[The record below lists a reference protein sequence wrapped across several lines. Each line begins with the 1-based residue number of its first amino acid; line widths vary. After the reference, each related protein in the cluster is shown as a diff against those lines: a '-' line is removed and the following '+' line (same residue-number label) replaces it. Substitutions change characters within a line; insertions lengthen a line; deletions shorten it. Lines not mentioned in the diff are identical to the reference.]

1 MIIKVCHS
9 VEMPLHF
16 NKHGPKIFTNYQR
29 VALIILYKRS
39 KKSMRDFTN
48 ELYESLWPKWLGL
61 REIPGKSTLHDWLSL
76 FEMPLIRQL
85 HKAVLADEQPKVMSL
100 DATSLDSWQRSRHF
114 EKRIGE
120 PNMPYAK
127 LDALID
133 TDTMLI
139 HDFVLRMKPRHD
151 IIGAESIFKRN
162 KLLGVKILGDKGY
175 DSEELHELVYEKG
188 GTFYA
193 PPRRSSRNRPRGRF
207 RKRCL
212 VEDADYPR
220 RNCSES
226 GFHALKQRFLPTLR
240 CRRHYLKKREVA
252 WIIILYNLVR
262 IVKGNVQIT
271 KLIIFKMIAYSG
283 HTLLERHVQKRE
295 IWYFE

>member
-1 MIIKVCHS
+1 MIINVCNS

-39 KKSMRDFTN
+39 KKSLRDFVN

-61 REIPGKSTLHDWLSL
+61 REIPGKSTLHDWLNL
-76 FEMPLIRQL
+76 FEMSVIRQL
-85 HKAVLADEQPKVMSL
+85 HKAVLADKQPKLMSV
-100 DATSLDSWQRSRHF
+100 DATGLDSWQRSRHF

-127 LDALID
+127 LDVLID

-151 IIGAESIFKRN
+151 VIGAESIFKRN

-175 DSEELHELVYEKG
+175 DSEKLHELVDEKG

-193 PPRRSSRNRPRGRF
+193 PLRKSSRNRPRGRF
-207 RKRCL
+207 RRECL
-212 VEDADYPR
+212 IDDADYPK

-226 GFHALKQRFLPTLR
+226 GFHALKQRFLPTLK
-240 CRRHYLKKREVA
+240 CRQHNLKKREVA
-252 WIIILYNLVR
+252 WVIILYNLTR
-262 IVKGNVQIT
+262 IINGKVKIT
-271 KLIIFKMIAYSG
+271 NLIIIKMIVIPD
-283 HTLLERHVQKRE
+283 TPFFIKKLLNKLN
-295 IWYFE
+295 F